1 MVLDVVGL
9 AKGDGDLVLDND
21 FTLSGIAGDIGDDD
35 DGEDSL
41 DLRGG
46 RSLDPILLTLKNEKL
61 VIHFD

>member
-1 MVLDVVGL
+1 MVLDV
-9 AKGDGDLVLDND
+9 AKGDGDLVLDVL
-21 FTLSGIAGDIGDDD
+21 TLSGIAGDIGDDD
-35 DGEDSL
+35 DGDGEDSL